1 MAKRFP
7 IVNVSG
13 KQKELPAGD
22 DLKVQNGIVFPEI
35 TTPATPAAGTVII
48 YPKADGNMYQLD
60 DTGLE
65 TNLATPG
72 GSANPRYI
80 TFGYAPGSVIPTGAL
95 NIVLTIPYSGTITK
109 WYLSSEDTTNLTLD
123 IWVHASNLPTNT
135 DSITA
140 SAKPTLTAAQFN
152 NSSSLTGWITT
163 VTAGDKMKVEV
174 EVNSASTSF
183 TLIIEM
189 N

>member
-1 MAKRFP
+1 MGNTKP
-7 IVNVSG
+7 IVNVAG
-13 KQKELPAGD
+13 KQKELQPADHLLLQQG
-22 DLKVQNGIVFPEI
+22 LALPIISTPTTPGPGIVLLY
-35 TTPATPAAGTVII
+35 A
-48 YPKADGNMYQLD
+48 KSDKNSYQLD
-60 DTGLE
+60 ELGVE
-65 TNLATPG
+65 TLIPST
-72 GSANPRYI
+72 ANPRYI

-109 WYLSSEDTTNLTLD
+109 WYLSSENTTNLTLD
-123 IWVHASNLPTNT
+123 IWVHASNLPTNS

-152 NSSSLTGWITT
+152 NSSSLPGWITA

-174 EVNSASTSF
+174 EANSASTSF